1 MKARFNFSC
10 FALLVA
16 LLVLLFA
23 ASPLFAQVDAGA
35 ILGTVTDQSG
45 GAINGAKVTLTNEG
59 TGAVATFTTGS
70 DGGYKFAPVR
80 IGSYKIDVSFQG
92 FQAVTTKGV
101 VVDVG
106 AEVVQNFSLRPGSV
120 TQTVEVTATAPL
132 LESQDA
138 SVGQVVDSSSVNNL
152 PLNGRNFTFLAQL
165 SAGVNSPPADTR
177 GNAASGAFSANGLRP
192 AQNNYLLDGIDN
204 NSDTVDFLNGTNY
217 VVLPPVD
224 AIQEFKVQTSDFSA
238 EFGRSGAAV
247 LNATI
252 KSGTNEF
259 HGSGWEFFRNQHLD
273 AADFFEN
280 ANNIKKGVLQQNQFG
295 TTIGGPVIIPHVF
308 NGKNKLFFFAD
319 YEGLRRV
326 QGTILTG
333 TVPTVAER
341 NSWNAAGS
349 TVDLSDYITGQSGTS
364 NDILCTVAL
373 LPGDNCVQSG
383 GTPRTFPKGTI
394 FDPATN
400 RLVQAGAVDPVT
412 GLIAT
417 TTGFVRDPFG
427 TFGTS
432 TCPATTLTF
441 TTAACGLNQI
451 PFNRLDSNAI
461 KLLNLFP
468 LPTTSGTF
476 GNFANS
482 PKLYEHK
489 NSFDTRMDANLN
501 EKNQLF
507 FRFSWVDDPDF
518 IPGIFGGVADG
529 GAFQQGPQ
537 TALAQQSALGYTH
550 TFSPTLINEIRA
562 GLNYLHTTRSSPVSS
577 ELGLPGQYG
586 VSDIPQCCENG
597 GLPAFGIGA
606 LSTLGSNAFLPSD
619 EVSSTF
625 QLTDDVTKIYGKH
638 TFKMGIEWQ
647 HVKFSTLQPPWS
659 HGQFG
664 FGGYTEPSGGNSGN
678 VGIADFLL
686 VPKTNAYENGI
697 DYVGGTNGMY
707 VSNISLTDNGKNYY
721 GGYLNDDWK
730 VSSKLTVNLGVRY
743 DFFGLVYEHH
753 GEQANFVP
761 DLNGHPTY
769 LLPAGS
775 LSTQL
780 SPSFTSLMAQ
790 DGILVDVTDHYGAGL
805 GESQKANFAPRV
817 GFAYQVNPKLVVR
830 GGFGVFYNGFENRG
844 YSPNL
849 GENYPFQFNF
859 SYFPGLKTRTVTP
872 AGGTAT
878 KVFDPTALYPFGT
891 FTTDPTTNAVTQT
904 GQCAGAGL
912 GSAGGN
918 SMLGLATFETG
929 FSCNPLDP
937 LTVNASGL
945 ALRGV
950 QFNYKTPYS
959 MSGNL
964 TVQYAITPTLS
975 VQAGYVTSQGRHL
988 ETFPGSNNVPIITD
1002 NSANQ
1007 ANLVQFPD
1015 FGRGSSYAATQGD
1028 SIYQGLQTK
1037 LEKRFASGL
1046 NFLATYTYSKT
1057 LSDAGD
1063 LLNGG
1068 SIQGYRAPS
1077 VPGLG
1082 IHFDYG
1088 LAGFDIRNVFHF
1100 SGGYELPFGK
1110 GKKFASGATGWQS
1123 QAIAGWSINWST
1135 TLQGGQPIGLGCPSG
1150 TAAGLGCGD
1159 LRVAGQPLDLGLHT
1173 DANVKLSWFGNPK
1186 AFAQPCTLTT
1196 VGGQVVPGT
1205 TPTGCVPLT
1214 GAAALGQ
1221 LTQVPGPGF
1230 HRLDMSIFKDFPIK
1244 ERIRLQFRAEIF
1256 NITNHPNFN
1265 APNFGGNGVV
1275 AISGSGDFTNSNFGE
1290 IGSTRDAPYDPRQ
1303 IQFALKLYY

>member
-1 MKARFNFSC
+1 MKASFKFS
-10 FALLVA
+10 FFTLLVTCLA
-16 LLVLLFA
+16 LLFA

-45 GAINGAKVTLTNEG
+45 GAINGAKVVLTSEG
-59 TGAVATFTTGS
+59 TGASVTFTTSS
-70 DGGYKFAPVR
+70 DGGYKFSPVR
-80 IGSYKIDVSFQG
+80 IGSYKLDVTFQG
-92 FQAVTTKGV
+92 FQATTTKGV
-101 VVDVG
+101 VVNIG

-120 TQTVEVTATAPL
+120 TQSIEVTATAPL

-165 SAGVNSPPADTR
+165 SAGVNSPQADTR
-177 GNAASGAFSANGLRP
+177 GNAASGAFSANGNRP

-252 KSGTNEF
+252 KSGTNEI
-259 HGSGWEFFRNQHLD
+259 HGSGWEFFRNDHLD

-280 ANNIKKGVLQQNQFG
+280 ALGVKKGELRQNQFG
-295 TTIGGPVIIPHVF
+295 ATVGGPVVIPHVF

-326 QGTILTG
+326 QGTILNG
-333 TVPTVAER
+333 TVPTKAER
-341 NSWNAAGS
+341 DSWNAAGS
-349 TVDLSDYITGQSGTS
+349 TVDLSDYITGQTGTTTD
-364 NDILCTVAL
+364 NLGRTV
-373 LPGDNCVQSG
+373 
-383 GTPRTFPKGTI
+383 PKGTI
-394 FDPATN
+394 YDPTTT
-400 RLVQAGAVDPVT
+400 RLVTKGIADPVS
-412 GLIAT
+412 GLVAQA
-417 TTGFVRDPFG
+417 TGFTRDPFG
-427 TFGTS
+427 TCAAS
-432 TCPATTLTF
+432 TVTF
-441 TTAACGLNQI
+441 TTACGLNII
-451 PFNRLDSNAI
+451 PFNRLDPNAI

-476 GNFANS
+476 SNFGNS

-489 NSFDTRMDANLN
+489 NSFDARMDANLN

-507 FRFSWVDDPDF
+507 YRFSYVDDPNF

-537 TALAQQSALGYTH
+537 TALAQQSALGWTH
-550 TFSPTLINEIRA
+550 TFSPTLINEIRG
-562 GLNYLHTTRSSPVSS
+562 GLNYLHTTRASPVANQ
-577 ELGLPGQYG
+577 LGLPAQYG
-586 VSDIPQCCENG
+586 VQDIPQVAENG

-619 EVSSTF
+619 EVTSTF

-659 HGQFG
+659 HGQFNY
-664 FGGYTEPSGGNSGN
+664 GGYTDVPGGSSGN

-686 VPKTNAYENGI
+686 TPAVSKFDGGI
-697 DYVGGTNGMY
+697 NYVGGSNGIY
-707 VSNISLTDNGKNYY
+707 VSNISLTDNGKDYY
-721 GGYLNDDWK
+721 GGYVNDDWK
-730 VSSKLTVNLGVRY
+730 VTSKLTVNLGVRY
-743 DFFGLVYEHH
+743 DFFGLVMEHH
-753 GEQANFVP
+753 GNQANFVP
-761 DLNGHPTY
+761 NLNGQATY
-769 LLPAGS
+769 LMPAAAGANN
-775 LSTQL
+775 LSD
-780 SPSFTSLMAQ
+780 SFRTLLAQ
-790 DGILVDVTDHYGAGL
+790 DGIALAITDHYGAGL
-805 GESQKANFAPRV
+805 GHSQKANFAPRV

-844 YSPNL
+844 FSPNI
-849 GENYPFQFNF
+849 GENYPYQFNF
-859 SYFPGLKTRTVTP
+859 SFFPGLKTTS
-872 AGGTAT
+872 GGA
-878 KVFDPTALYPFGT
+878 FDPTGLYPYATAGPGGT
-891 FTTDPTTNAVTQT
+891 P
-904 GQCAGAGL
+904 C
-912 GSAGGN
+912 GGVN
-918 SMLGLATFETG
+918 GNPMNGLATFEAG
-929 FSCNPLDP
+929 FSCTPLSP
-937 LTVNASGL
+937 LLVNASGL
-945 ALRGV
+945 ALRGI
-950 QFNYKTPYS
+950 QFNYETPYS

-964 TVQYAITPTLS
+964 TVQYQIKPTLA
-975 VQAGYVTSQGRHL
+975 VQVGYVTSQARHL
-988 ETFPGSNNVPIITD
+988 ETFPGTNNVPVITD

-1007 ANLVQFPD
+1007 ASLVPYPD
-1015 FGRGSSYAATQGD
+1015 FGRGNSYAATQGN

-1037 LEKRFASGL
+1037 VEKRFASGL

-1068 SIQGYRAPS
+1068 TIAGYRAPS

-1100 SGGYELPFGK
+1100 SGGYELPFGH
-1110 GKKFASGATGWQS
+1110 GKKFGGGATGWQN
-1123 QAIAGWSINWST
+1123 QAIGGWSINWST

-1159 LRVAGQPLDLGLHT
+1159 IHVAGQDLKLGLQTSPVTHR
-1173 DANVKLSWFGNPK
+1173 LGWYGNPK
-1186 AFAQPCTLTT
+1186 AFAQPCVLGP
-1196 VGGQVVPGT
+1196 GGVPT
-1205 TPTGCVPLT
+1205 STPPGCVPLT
-1214 GAAALGQ
+1214 GVAALGQ
-1221 LTQVPGPGF
+1221 LFQFPGPGF
-1230 HRLDMSIFKDFPIK
+1230 HRLDLSIFKDFPIK
-1244 ERIRLQFRAEIF
+1244 ERVKLQFRAEVF
-1256 NITNHPNFN
+1256 NLTNHPNFN
-1265 APNFGGNGVV
+1265 APNLGGNGVV
-1275 AISGSGDFTNSNFGE
+1275 SISGSSDFNNDNFGQ